1 MSNARGGRP
10 IQRGGVKLALCSMG
24 LMVMPQGESYTG
36 PRSGKADNRFITGSK
51 PQAIRCCRCHD
62 NQVPTASPF
71 FFPDPKKLRTLGI
84 AVPVLLWNTI
94 TGFQS
99 EVVPDDK
106 MFYSQVFSLV
116 CRVTVERVDLVYFGS
131 VPH

>member
-10 IQRGGVKLALCSMG
+10 IQRGGVKLALYSMG

-71 FFPDPKKLRTLGI
+71 FFSRPQEAENSGYCSPSIIMEHNNWIPK
-84 AVPVLLWNTI
+84 
-94 TGFQS
+94 
-99 EVVPDDK
+99 
-106 MFYSQVFSLV
+106 
-116 CRVTVERVDLVYFGS
+116 
-131 VPH
+131 